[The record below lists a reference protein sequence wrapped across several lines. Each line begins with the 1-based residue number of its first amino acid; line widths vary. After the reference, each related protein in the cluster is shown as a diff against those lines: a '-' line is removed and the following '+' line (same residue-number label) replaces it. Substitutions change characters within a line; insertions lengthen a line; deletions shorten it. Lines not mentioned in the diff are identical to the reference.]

1 MVYLTAPAMLLSLVL
16 ATGLAGLFQWWQGR
30 RARDVLLYWLTSV
43 AGFLAG
49 QLFAGAASS
58 PLPML
63 GEVHM
68 LEGIAGSILAMFIA
82 KWLKV

>member
-1 MVYLTAPAMLLSLVL
+1 MGYLTAPAMLLSLVL

-30 RARDVLLYWLTSV
+30 RARDVLLYWPASV
-43 AGFLAG
+43 AGFIAGQFLAG
-49 QLFAGAASS
+49 AVAS

-63 GEVHM
+63 GEVHV
-68 LEGIAGSILAMFIA
+68 LEGIAASVLAMFIA

>member
-1 MVYLTAPAMLLSLVL
+1 MGFLTAPAMLLSLVL
-16 ATGLAGLFQWWQGR
+16 ATGLAGAFQWWQGK
-30 RARDVLLYWLTSV
+30 RARDVFLYWPASV

-49 QLFAGAASS
+49 QFLARAASS

-63 GEVHM
+63 GEMHL
-68 LEGIAGSILAMFIA
+68 LEGILAAVAAMFIA

>member
-1 MVYLTAPAMLLSLVL
+1 MGFLTAPAMLLSLVL
-16 ATGLAGLFQWWQGR
+16 ATGLAGVFQWWQGQR
-30 RARDVLLYWLTSV
+30 TRDVFLYWPASV

-49 QLFAGAASS
+49 QVLAGAVSS

-63 GEVHM
+63 GEVHL
-68 LEGIAGSILAMFIA
+68 LEGTLAAVAAMFIA

>member
-1 MVYLTAPAMLLSLVL
+1 MGFLTAPAMLLSLVL
-16 ATGLAGLFQWWQGR
+16 ATGLAGAFQWWQGKR
-30 RARDVLLYWLTSV
+30 TRDVFLYWPTSV

-49 QLFAGAASS
+49 QLLAGAVSS

-63 GEVHM
+63 GEMHL
-68 LEGIAGSILAMFIA
+68 LEGILAAVAAMFIA